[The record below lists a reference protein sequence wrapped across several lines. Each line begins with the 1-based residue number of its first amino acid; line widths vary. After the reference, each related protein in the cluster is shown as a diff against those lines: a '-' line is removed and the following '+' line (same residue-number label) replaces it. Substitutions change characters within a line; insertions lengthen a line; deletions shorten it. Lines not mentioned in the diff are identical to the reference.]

1 MSFWLRSQGGE
12 TGLCQPNFLSI
23 FSCVFF
29 FLFLENLAFSKPTKM
44 ISTFRSYSSD
54 RAVDGD
60 SQTVLMLSS
69 CIHSRVETNPW
80 WRVDLE
86 QVEPV
91 NEVYI
96 VNRGDCCGDRLNPF
110 EIRVGKTKLSEA
122 SLKIIVKHKP
132 RKTNR
137 TKFSKSVENVLKKLY
152 YIW

>member
-1 MSFWLRSQGGE
+1 MLF
-12 TGLCQPNFLSI
+12 FL
-23 FSCVFF
+23 
-29 FLFLENLAFSKPTKM
+29 FLFLENLAFRKPTKM

-60 SQTVLMLSS
+60 SQTALMLSS
-69 CIHSRVETNPW
+69 CIHSGDETNPW

-122 SLKIIVKHKP
+122 SLKIIVTHKP

-137 TKFSKSVENVLKKLY
+137 TKFSKSVENVLQKLY
-152 YIW
+152 YI